1 MIRRLKTKYGVFL
14 SILVLFSIVVTLS
27 YSAFIFSTG
36 KYRSTE
42 LLISKLN
49 YGITITED
57 KTNLSSI
64 SGSKVTVPKGSIT
77 YYNIV
82 ISSIN
87 KIDSKYTLAYKTS
100 SNAVVKYTDRTPW
113 NTSGYIKGYD
123 ENTYSKRIRVVIDN
137 SSSTTSSTVD
147 FAVYGGYTFNTY
159 ASIELN
165 SGYVTVTGPYTEEL
179 ASISNRLVDIVE
191 NDTGCVTSDKDTCL
205 YGGDNIKNY
214 VQYPTNE
221 DKTKNI
227 WRILGSY
234 IIDGETVTKMI
245 KVDTV
250 TNLDNLYNTLTDN
263 KSIILSTNKFNCF
276 SSTCNTSD
284 YTNIGILTNYE
295 YNQIGG
301 NNSYLQSLNPF
312 LVKTENGFNEV
323 TDNGINE
330 GVTSS
335 NLKPVVYIQTEVQTS
350 GSGSLDDPYILT
362 PSSDI
367 NLVAYT
373 LNGEST
379 TKTYA
384 ELLTTNV
391 VKDVTCKN
399 GTVAKWDNVTSSINL
414 SSIKTPDYCT
424 IDFTDGYTVTL
435 TATNG
440 TVNPSNVSVGY
451 NGSAKFTVTPNT
463 GFKAEL
469 ETNTCGGTLSG
480 NTYIISNITSNK
492 KCTITFKPNSPT
504 LLSQILA
511 DNPTRSTRSNNNNG
525 TNDFATL
532 LTATTTGTLFT
543 STESIAGGT
552 LKEVYYYAGNTTN
565 NWVKFANLY
574 WRIIRTNYDESIRL
588 LYVGTSPDTTSG
600 NIGTS
605 KFNTSIKSPKYV
617 GYKYGEDTSLDTIR
631 NNTTDSTIKTTIDTW
646 YKNNLINYT
655 KFLSTSAVYCNDRS
669 LGTGQTYSA
678 SSSSSFNFAPYYRMD
693 YDTKGAKANPSYNC
707 RDIRDAFSV
716 NNTSAKLDF
725 PIGLMTADEIAFAGG
740 VASVKM
746 NTPYAWFISN
756 SAGTQVSSYW
766 WSLSPS
772 GWNGY
777 GSVAWFWHSNNAI
790 LGYNYIDCTFAVRP
804 AISLKS
810 CNLISGGDGSANN
823 PYVINTDGSTC

>member
-27 YSAFIFSTG
+27 YSAFIFSTD

-137 SSSTTSSTVD
+137 SSSTSSSTVD

-191 NDTGCVTSDKDTCL
+191 NDTGCVTSESSTCL
-205 YGGDNIKNY
+205 YGGDSIKNY
-214 VQYPTNE
+214 VQYPVDE

-227 WRILGSY
+227 WRILGTY
-234 IIDGETVTKMI
+234 IINGETVTKMI

-312 LVKTENGFNEV
+312 LVKTESGFNEV

-335 NLKPVVYIQTEVQTS
+335 NLKPVVYIKTEVQTS
-350 GSGSLDDPYILT
+350 GSGSSEDPYTLT

-367 NLVAYT
+367 NLIAYT
-373 LNGEST
+373 LNGQST

-391 VKDVTCKN
+391 VKNVTCKN
-399 GTVAKWDNVTSSINL
+399 GTTAKWDNTDFSIKLTN
-414 SSIKTPDYCT
+414 IKTPDYCT
-424 IDFTDGYTVTL
+424 IDFGNGYSVSL

-440 TVNPSNVSVGY
+440 TVSPSNITVGY
-451 NGSAKFTVTPNT
+451 NGTAAFTVSPNS

-469 ETNTCGGTLSG
+469 ATNTCGGTLSG
-480 NTYIISNITSNK
+480 NTYTVNNITSGK
-492 KCTITFKPNSPT
+492 TCSITFKE
-504 LLSQILA
+504 
-511 DNPTRSTRSNNNNG
+511 DNPFTS
-525 TNDFATL
+525 
-532 LTATTTGTLFT
+532 GTLTYQLYKDKTTRLTSARGTGYNSVYTTNNTKTLYT
-543 STESIAGGT
+543 STENGT
-552 LKEVYYYAGNTTN
+552 TVYYFAGNATD
-565 NWVKFANLY
+565 NWVKFGKNASNQDLY
-574 WRIIRTNYDESIRL
+574 WRIIRTNSEGSIRL
-588 LYVGTSPDTTSG
+588 LYHGTSTTATNAYIGRSVFNSNADNIAYVSYMYG
-600 NIGTS
+600 NLGS
-605 KFNTSIKSPKYV
+605 VANAR
-617 GYKYGEDTSLDTIR
+617 E
-631 NNTTDSTIKTTIDTW
+631 NTTDSAIKTYIDKW
-646 YKNNLINYT
+646 YKDNLNTNYG
-655 KFLSTSAVYCNDRS
+655 KYLSTTAVYCNDRS
-669 LGTGQTYSA
+669 TSDNTY
-678 SSSSSFNFAPYYRMD
+678 F
-693 YDTKGAKANPSYNC
+693 GAYTRLLTNKTPSYDCTATEDKFTVDSTVGNG
-707 RDIRDAFSV
+707 
-716 NNTSAKLDF
+716 KLTY
-725 PIGLMTADEIAFAGG
+725 PIALMTADEVSFAGG
-740 VASVKM
+740 LYGTNAPTWYYYNSANKSS
-746 NTPYAWFISN
+746 TGETWWWLLSPYRWFISYANVFFVYGSSYPGYLNDSDVN
-756 SAGTQVSSYW
+756 SA
-766 WSLSPS
+766 
-772 GWNGY
+772 Y
-777 GSVAWFWHSNNAI
+777 G
-790 LGYNYIDCTFAVRP
+790 VRP
-804 AISLKS
+804 AVSLKS
-810 CNLISGGDGSANN
+810 CTLYSTGDGSATN
-823 PYVINTDGSTC
+823 PYTILDTETGC

>member
-1 MIRRLKTKYGVFL
+1 MIKRLKTKYGVFL

-27 YSAFIFSTG
+27 YSAFIFSTD

-137 SSSTTSSTVD
+137 SSSTSSSTVD

-191 NDTGCVTSDKDTCL
+191 NDTGCVTSESSTCL
-205 YGGDNIKNY
+205 YGGDSIKNY

-276 SSTCNTSD
+276 SNICNTSD

-350 GSGSLDDPYILT
+350 GSGSSEDPYTLT

-373 LNGEST
+373 LNGQST

-391 VKDVTCKN
+391 VKNVTCKN
-399 GTVAKWDNVTSSINL
+399 GTTAEWNYERNGVFL
-414 SSIKTPDYCT
+414 SEIKTPDYCT
-424 IDFTDGYTVTL
+424 IDFTDGYIVTL
-435 TATNG
+435 TSSNG
-440 TVNPSNVSVGY
+440 TVSPTSQAVG
-451 NGSAKFTVTPNT
+451 NGGSASFTVTPND
-463 GFKAEL
+463 GYKLEL
-469 ETNTCGGTLSG
+469 ESSTCGGTLSG
-480 NTYIISNITSNK
+480 NKYTISNITSNK
-492 KCTITFKPNSPT
+492 TCTITFKPNIPT
-504 LLSQILA
+504 LYDKLLA
-511 DNPTRSTRSNNNNG
+511 DKTTRPGART
-525 TNDFATL
+525 DFSSALTTDNTKTL
-532 LTATTTGTLFT
+532 YT
-543 STESIAGGT
+543 STENGT
-552 LKEVYYYAGNTTN
+552 TVYYFAGNATD
-565 NWVKFANLY
+565 NWVKFGKNASNQDLY
-574 WRIIRTNYDESIRL
+574 WRIIRTNSDGSVRL
-588 LYVGTSPDTTSG
+588 LYHGTSTTATDAY
-600 NIGTS
+600 IGTS
-605 KFNTSIKSPKYV
+605 AFNSSYADTAYVSYMYGSLGSIPNAR
-617 GYKYGEDTSLDTIR
+617 E
-631 NNTTDSTIKTTIDTW
+631 NTTDSTIKTTIDNW
-646 YKNNLINYT
+646 YKDNLNTNYG
-655 KFLSTSAVYCNDRS
+655 KYLSTTAVYCNDRS
-669 LGTGQTYSA
+669 TSNNED
-678 SSSSSFNFAPYYRMD
+678 F
-693 YDTKGAKANPSYNC
+693 GANTRISTNKAPSYDCATTEDKFTVDSSTGNG
-707 RDIRDAFSV
+707 
-716 NNTSAKLDF
+716 KLTY
-725 PIGLMTADEIAFAGG
+725 PIALMTADEVRFAGG
-740 VASVKM
+740 VYGRNAPTWYYYNSANDSSTGSTLWWLLSPGTWNGNGIYASVFRM
-746 NTPYAWFISN
+746 LGSDYPGYLTYNAVYA
-756 SAGTQVSSYW
+756 V
-766 WSLSPS
+766 
-772 GWNGY
+772 Y
-777 GSVAWFWHSNNAI
+777 G
-790 LGYNYIDCTFAVRP
+790 VRP

-810 CNLISGGDGSANN
+810 CIKYSTGNGSANN
-823 PYVINTDGSTC
+823 PYTILETSSGC

>member
-1 MIRRLKTKYGVFL
+1 MIKRLKTKYGVFL

-100 SNAVVKYTDRTPW
+100 SSAVVKYTDRTPW

-137 SSSTTSSTVD
+137 SSSTSSSTVD

-205 YGGDNIKNY
+205 YGGDSIKNY

-221 DKTKNI
+221 DKSKNI

-250 TNLDNLYNTLTDN
+250 NNLDNFYNTLTDN

-276 SSTCNTSD
+276 SNICNTSD
-284 YTNIGILTNYE
+284 YTNVGILTNYE

-312 LVKTENGFNEV
+312 LLKTENGFNEV

-335 NLKPVVYIQTEVQTS
+335 NLKPVVYIKTEVQTS
-350 GSGSLDDPYILT
+350 GSGSSEDPYTLT

-373 LNGEST
+373 LNGQST

-391 VKDVTCKN
+391 VKNVTCKN
-399 GTVAKWDNVTSSINL
+399 GTTAEWNYERNGVFL
-414 SSIKTPDYCT
+414 SEIKTPDYCT
-424 IDFTDGYTVTL
+424 IDFTDGYIVTL
-435 TATNG
+435 TSSNG
-440 TVNPSNVSVGY
+440 TVSPTSQAVGSG
-451 NGSAKFTVTPNT
+451 GSALFTVTPNS

-480 NTYIISNITSNK
+480 NTYTISNITSNK
-492 KCTITFKPNSPT
+492 TCSITFKSNLPT
-504 LLSQILA
+504 LYEKILA
-511 DNPTRSTRSNNNNG
+511 DKSTRPGARTSFSSVLTTDN
-525 TNDFATL
+525 TKTL
-532 LTATTTGTLFT
+532 YT
-543 STESIAGGT
+543 STEDSKT
-552 LKEVYYYAGNTTN
+552 VYYFAGNATD
-565 NWVKFANLY
+565 NWVKFGKNASNQDLY
-574 WRIIRTNYDESIRL
+574 WRIIRTNSDGSVRL
-588 LYVGTSPDTTSG
+588 LYHGTSTTATDAY
-600 NIGTS
+600 IGTS
-605 KFNTSIKSPKYV
+605 AFNSSYNNIAYV
-617 GYKYGEDTSLDTIR
+617 SYMYGNLGSVANARE
-631 NNTTDSTIKTTIDTW
+631 NTTNSTIKTIIDNW
-646 YKNNLINYT
+646 YKDNLNTNYG
-655 KFLSTSAVYCNDRS
+655 KYLSTTAVYCNDRS
-669 LGTGQTYSA
+669 TSDNTNFGTLTRLIT
-678 SSSSSFNFAPYYRMD
+678 NK
-693 YDTKGAKANPSYNC
+693 TPSYDCTATEDKFTVDN
-707 RDIRDAFSV
+707 STG
-716 NNTSAKLDF
+716 NGKLTY
-725 PIGLMTADEIAFAGG
+725 PIALMTADEVSFAGG
-740 VASVKM
+740 LWAT
-746 NTPYAWFISN
+746 NAPTWYYYN
-756 SAGTQVSSYW
+756 SANGSSTGSNW
-766 WSLSPS
+766 WLLLSPNFWIGSNAYVFYVS
-772 GWNGY
+772 G
-777 GSVAWFWHSNNAI
+777 SNNPGH
-790 LGYNYIDCTFAVRP
+790 LFYNGVGDASGVRP

-810 CNLISGGDGSANN
+810 CIKYSTGNGSASD
-823 PYVINTDGSTC
+823 PYTIKETASGC

>member
-14 SILVLFSIVVTLS
+14 SILVLFSVVVTLS

-100 SNAVVKYTDRTPW
+100 SSAVVKYTDRTPW

-137 SSSTTSSTVD
+137 SSSTSSSTVD

-205 YGGDNIKNY
+205 YGGDSIKNY

-295 YNQIGG
+295 FNQIGG
-301 NNSYLQSLNPF
+301 NNSYLKSLNPF
-312 LVKTENGFNEV
+312 LLKTENGFNEV

-350 GSGSLDDPYILT
+350 GSGSISDPYTLT

-373 LNGEST
+373 LNGQST

-391 VKDVTCKN
+391 VKNVTCKN
-399 GTVAKWDNVTSSINL
+399 GSTTIWDYEKNYLTFT
-414 SSIKTPDYCT
+414 SIKVPDYCT
-424 IDFTDGYTVTL
+424 IDFTDGYIVTL
-435 TATNG
+435 TSSNG
-440 TVNPSNVSVGY
+440 TVSPTSQAVGS
-451 NGSAKFTVTPNT
+451 GRAASFTVTPND
-463 GFKAEL
+463 GYKLEL
-469 ETNTCGGTLSG
+469 ESDTCGGILSG
-480 NTYIISNITSNK
+480 NTYTISNITSNK
-492 KCTITFKPNSPT
+492 TCSVTFKSNLPT
-504 LLSQILA
+504 LYAKILA
-511 DNPTRSTRSNNNNG
+511 DKTRRPFRGSFSTVLTIES
-525 TNDFATL
+525 TKTL
-532 LTATTTGTLFT
+532 YT
-543 STESIAGGT
+543 STEEGT
-552 LKEVYYYAGNTTN
+552 TVYYFAGNALD
-565 NWVKFANLY
+565 NWVKFGKNTNNQDLY
-574 WRIIRTNYDESIRL
+574 WRIIRTNSDGGVRL
-588 LYVGTSPDTTSG
+588 LYHGTSTTATDAY
-600 NIGTS
+600 IGTS
-605 KFNTSIKSPKYV
+605 AFNSSFNNIAYVSYMYGSLGSIPNAR
-617 GYKYGEDTSLDTIR
+617 E
-631 NNTTDSTIKTTIDTW
+631 NTTDSTIKTTIDNW
-646 YKNNLINYT
+646 YKDNLNTNYG
-655 KFLSTSAVYCNDRS
+655 KYLSTTAVYCNDRS
-669 LGTGQTYSA
+669 TSDNAY
-678 SSSSSFNFAPYYRMD
+678 F
-693 YDTKGAKANPSYNC
+693 GAYTRLITNKTPSYDC
-707 RDIRDAFSV
+707 TATEDKFTVD
-716 NNTSAKLDF
+716 TSTGNGKLTY
-725 PIGLMTADEIAFAGG
+725 PIALMTADEVSFAGG
-740 VASVKM
+740 LYLTSAP
-746 NTPYAWFISN
+746 TWYYYN
-756 SAGTQVSSYW
+756 SANKSSTGSTDW
-766 WSLSPS
+766 WLLSPNYWGGSDAFVFCVDGSSSPGYLLNFNVDGTS
-772 GWNGY
+772 G
-777 GSVAWFWHSNNAI
+777 
-790 LGYNYIDCTFAVRP
+790 VRP
-804 AISLKS
+804 VISLKS
-810 CNLISGGDGSANN
+810 CIKYSTGNGAPETPYEIVLDPDIS
-823 PYVINTDGSTC
+823 C